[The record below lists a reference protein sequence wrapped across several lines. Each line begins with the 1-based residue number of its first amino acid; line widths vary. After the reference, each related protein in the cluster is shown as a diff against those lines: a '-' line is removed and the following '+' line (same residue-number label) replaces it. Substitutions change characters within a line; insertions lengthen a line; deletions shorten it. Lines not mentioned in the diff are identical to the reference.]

1 MSFWLTGLCFNFL
14 LQPDWCSWSSQR
26 SAGSVNISPME
37 GSFKERFSIVL
48 GIWSI
53 IIGGW
58 LYVGLCYVVFGR
70 VSKSRR
76 SDKSDIQIIYYFY
89 ITLYNYVQTIVVKYF
104 FQLFHNLFHFADHY
118 SIKYF
123 LQLFHNLFHLQTTAV
138 LKTDN
143 PLSIYKPIFFCII
156 LPSQQIPQK
165 YNYKFTHLRA
175 ILGPERNIKQVT
187 SFFHPRLFLIEK

>member
-1 MSFWLTGLCFNFL
+1 MSFWLTGLSFNFL

-26 SAGSVNISPME
+26 SAGSVNISSME
-37 GSFKERFSIVL
+37 GSFKERFSIAL
-48 GIWSI
+48 RIWSI

-104 FQLFHNLFHFADHY
+104 FQLFHNLFH
-118 SIKYF
+118 
-123 LQLFHNLFHLQTTAV
+123 LQTTTI

-143 PLSIYKPIFFCII
+143 PLSIYKPIFLYHIALLANSAKI
-156 LPSQQIPQK
+156 QL
-165 YNYKFTHLRA
+165 
-175 ILGPERNIKQVT
+175 
-187 SFFHPRLFLIEK
+187 